1 MEQKANSLIS
11 EKVQYLDETQAYVS
25 EEERL
30 QVVWELL
37 VYAHMLYSRVYV
49 FKNFEAFERSFEIDP
64 KPEEYW
70 EGLSRERLIDEIK
83 ICTAFENYNKAIL
96 LSKGYVVHLID
107 GKKNK
112 ALAKFQKDAP
122 VTIQEFMQSNQ
133 FVRKDKFSKLYLDGF
148 QNFNTISFS
157 RTLTDQYQ
165 TVIGLDSRFLG
176 LLKNLNEKRNR
187 LHYNKNYAGA
197 FSVKTFLD
205 NIAFAKA
212 HGMELLDL
220 EIKKTNTL
228 LQNF

>member
-1 MEQKANSLIS
+1 MEQKADSLTPQ
-11 EKVQYLDETQAYVS
+11 KLDYLDETEAYVG
-25 EEERL
+25 EEQRL

-37 VYAHMLYSRVYV
+37 VYAHSLYSRVYV
-49 FKNFEAFERSFEIDP
+49 FKNFEVFERSFEMDP
-64 KPEEYW
+64 RPEEYW

-107 GKKNK
+107 GHKNK
-112 ALAKFQKDAP
+112 ALAKLQRTTP
-122 VTIQEFMQSNQ
+122 VTISEFMKSNQ
-133 FVRKDKFSKLYLDGF
+133 FVQKDKFSKLYLEGF

-157 RTLTDQYQ
+157 RTLSEQYQ
-165 TVIGLDSRFLG
+165 TFIGLDARFLG

-197 FSVKTFLD
+197 FSVRPFLD

-212 HGMELLDL
+212 HGLALLDS
-220 EIKKTNTL
+220 EIKNVNAL